1 MKLRKIWKLLTSK
14 FLLVCFLLLIELAI
28 LPTVIFLLSNYLP
41 HAAPVISLLVI
52 IVDVILV
59 LCIIN
64 SEMNAE
70 YKIAWIV
77 PILLVPPIGAIFYL
91 TLRRRKPPRRKLK
104 SILEKTGLETLYVH
118 DLSIMQRY
126 KEKGDFAKQCA
137 GFVAQQSFLPA
148 SDCKTMLEELRAAK
162 KYIFLEYFVI
172 APGKCWDTI
181 VGILKEK
188 AQNGVDVRVIYD
200 DIGSMLKVP
209 SDYA

>member
-52 IVDVILV
+52 IVNVILV

-91 TLRRRKPPRRKLK
+91 TLRRRKR
-104 SILEKTGLETLYVH
+104 
-118 DLSIMQRY
+118 
-126 KEKGDFAKQCA
+126 
-137 GFVAQQSFLPA
+137 
-148 SDCKTMLEELRAAK
+148 RAA
-162 KYIFLEYFVI
+162 
-172 APGKCWDTI
+172 
-181 VGILKEK
+181 
-188 AQNGVDVRVIYD
+188 N
-200 DIGSMLKVP
+200 
-209 SDYA
+209 